1 MFFNPVLDGKLV
13 EAMPN
18 ATDAAGRTGD
28 WVSLKNYALCYV
40 IVDVTQGVATTIAI
54 SINQA
59 TAVAGTA
66 SKVITNTVPIW
77 SNLDTVASDTFVAR
91 TAAVNYTTD
100 AGVKN
105 KIVVFQIDPSSL
117 DLANGFDCIAVVTGA
132 SSASNLTH
140 ATYMLVGPRY
150 GGATPPSAIID

>member
-1 MFFNPVLDGKLV
+1 MFFNPVLDGKLI

-28 WVSLKNYALCYV
+28 WVNLKNYALAYV
-40 IVDVTQGVATTIAI
+40 IVNITQGNAATIAI

-59 TAVAGTA
+59 SAVAGTG

-77 SNLDTVASDTFVAR
+77 SNLSTAATDTLVSR
-91 TAAVNYTTD
+91 TAAVSYTTD
-100 AGVKN
+100 AGVAN
-105 KIVVFQIDPSSL
+105 KQVVFQIDPSSL
-117 DLANGFDCIAVVTGA
+117 DLANGFDCIAVITGA
-132 SSASNLTH
+132 SNVANLTS
-140 ATYMLVGPRY
+140 AQYLLVGPRY